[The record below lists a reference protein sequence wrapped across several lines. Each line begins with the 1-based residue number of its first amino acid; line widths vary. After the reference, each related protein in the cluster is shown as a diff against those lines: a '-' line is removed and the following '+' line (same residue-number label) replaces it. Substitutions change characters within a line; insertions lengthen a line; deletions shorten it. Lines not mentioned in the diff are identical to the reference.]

1 MQVKPVCPLCKGLT
15 IWRVARVG
23 EHKME
28 WLKKLAPLLGAALG
42 GPLGGAA
49 AAFLADRLGV
59 DSKTVSAV
67 TDVLN
72 SGKMTPEQIS
82 AIRLAEIEF
91 QKFLESNK
99 IKLEEIQAADR
110 GSART
115 MQAAT
120 KSAMPAVLTLLITFG
135 FFGVLGW
142 MLYDTT
148 VVDNPPL
155 LIMLGSLG
163 TAWTGACAFWFGTT
177 SGSKAKTDLI
187 ANSAPIK

>member
-1 MQVKPVCPLCKGLT
+1 
-15 IWRVARVG
+15 
-23 EHKME
+23 ME

-99 IKLEEIQAADR
+99 IKLEEIEAADR

-120 KSAMPAVLTLLITFG
+120 KSAMPAVLTLLITFE

-177 SGSKAKTDLI
+177 SGSKAKTDLL

>member
-1 MQVKPVCPLCKGLT
+1 
-15 IWRVARVG
+15 
-23 EHKME
+23 ME
-28 WLKKLAPLLGAALG
+28 WLKKLAPLLGAAIG

-99 IKLEEIQAADR
+99 IKLEEIEAADR

-177 SGSKAKTDLI
+177 SGSKAKTDLL
-187 ANSAPIK
+187 ANSAPTK

>member
-1 MQVKPVCPLCKGLT
+1 
-15 IWRVARVG
+15 
-23 EHKME
+23 ME

-99 IKLEEIQAADR
+99 IKLEEIEAADR

-115 MQAAT
+115 MQIAT
-120 KSAMPAVLTLLITFG
+120 RSWVPSALAMIITVGYLGILIGLMLDVLRVADNQVLLILIGALATGFG
-135 FFGVLGW
+135 TVLNFF
-142 MLYDTT
+142 
-148 VVDNPPL
+148 
-155 LIMLGSLG
+155 LGSSHG
-163 TAWTGACAFWFGTT
+163 STQKTALL
-177 SGSKAKTDLI
+177 AKSD
-187 ANSAPIK
+187 AVK

>member
-1 MQVKPVCPLCKGLT
+1 
-15 IWRVARVG
+15 
-23 EHKME
+23 ME

-49 AAFLADRLGV
+49 AAFLADRVGV

>member
-1 MQVKPVCPLCKGLT
+1 
-15 IWRVARVG
+15 
-23 EHKME
+23 
-28 WLKKLAPLLGAALG
+28 
-42 GPLGGAA
+42 
-49 AAFLADRLGV
+49 
-59 DSKTVSAV
+59 
-67 TDVLN
+67 
-72 SGKMTPEQIS
+72 
-82 AIRLAEIEF
+82 
-91 QKFLESNK
+91 
-99 IKLEEIQAADR
+99 
-110 GSART
+110 
-115 MQAAT
+115 
-120 KSAMPAVLTLLITFG
+120 VLTLLITFG

>member
-1 MQVKPVCPLCKGLT
+1 
-15 IWRVARVG
+15 
-23 EHKME
+23 ME
-28 WLKKLAPLLGAALG
+28 WLKTLAPMLGTALG

-49 AAFLADRLGV
+49 AAFIADRLGV
-59 DSKTVSAV
+59 DSKTVTAV

-82 AIRLAEIEF
+82 ALKLAEIDF

-99 IKLEEIQAADR
+99 IKLDEIAAADR
-110 GSART
+110 NSART
-115 MQAAT
+115 MQATT
-120 KSAMPAVLTLLITFG
+120 KSVMPATLTLLITFG

-142 MLYDTT
+142 MLYDAA
-148 VVDNPPL
+148 VVESPPL

-177 SGSKAKTDLI
+177 SGSKYKTAML
-187 ANSAPIK
+187 ANSTPVK